1 MKLYEKGEVNETL
14 MSIIRQNVRVSD
26 QVEGDLEAQLGALFT
41 INQRI
46 LQITDT
52 YQLKDLSK
60 LSAVICERTEQAVR
74 SAIKGLPDGEYYSTV
89 KTDGLADL
97 PVEIKV
103 LIKIGGDTLEADFSG
118 SSSQVNKAVNCPL
131 CYTRAMTSY
140 AIKSALAPGITE

>member
-1 MKLYEKGEVNETL
+1 

-52 YQLKDLSK
+52 YRLKDLSK

-74 SAIKGLPDGEYYSTV
+74 SAIRGLPDGEYCSTV

-103 LIKIGGDTLEADFSG
+103 LIKIAGDTLLS
-118 SSSQVNKAVNCPL
+118 L
-131 CYTRAMTSY
+131 
-140 AIKSALAPGITE
+140 IHI